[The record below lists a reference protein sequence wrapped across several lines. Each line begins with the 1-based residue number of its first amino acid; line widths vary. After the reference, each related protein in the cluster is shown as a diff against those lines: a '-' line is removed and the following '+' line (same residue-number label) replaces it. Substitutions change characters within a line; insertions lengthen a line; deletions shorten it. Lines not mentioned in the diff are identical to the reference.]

1 MDLKKIVIALAALG
15 YVGVVYAG
23 DEQEED
29 KKKAAM
35 QRVEVTG
42 SSIKRINAET
52 ASPVQIIEAK
62 QIENM
67 GARTLLQVLDNLPA
81 ARPAQ
86 QDFRS
91 MFTGSDGASQANLR
105 GLGAQGTL
113 ILLNGRRLSFYGAPE
128 GFQTQFVN
136 IDAIPSAA
144 IERMEVLTDG
154 ASAVYGSDAVAGVI
168 NVITKKSYR
177 GIEAGLTWDSSS
189 EVKSYGEKQANVVMG
204 LGDLN
209 EDGYNLFASLN
220 LYRRDRIALEDT
232 YLKRPAQFYLNNPNY
247 VSNFR
252 IKEGSAA
259 GSLNPGTFF
268 VFDKSANNKR
278 YQQAVPGC
286 TSMVSEAAGTRCV
299 WNTLA
304 YALDTGPT
312 SERAN
317 LFVSA
322 RAKINA
328 DWQGFAELAYTDIDM
343 RGENGPRAFNSGG
356 GTANWYSRHT
366 GTTLNTFSYPYLG
379 PNNVYL
385 ANMSADLK
393 SKMGGA
399 AGLTY
404 LMQDAK
410 AHFGQRNTDA
420 SYRIL
425 GGVRGLLSEWEFE
438 SAFSIAGS
446 HSTLY
451 QTVNVNKDGFEKAF
465 GPFTVDPITKRT
477 YIADRP
483 AYQFG
488 VISENNAALLK
499 AAYPTFDIQSWTKL
513 ITWDAKLEGSLF
525 KMAGGDA
532 RAAWGVNLMR
542 ESFETPGNTDAAN
555 GKITQQGGSWFD
567 GSRTVSALFAEAIFP
582 FAKNLEVNTAARLDK
597 YPNFAANLAPKLGV
611 TYKPLDDV
619 MLRSTYSH
627 GFRAPNLAE
636 SGIGGVYAQRGGM
649 RDTVRCDETNAMA
662 RLLMKS
668 VNQAEQDLGKSLL
681 NSNCSIN
688 IGGLTPPNPHLQPEK
703 AKIATLGAVF
713 QVAKQVDFSADYWM
727 VLRRDEIIRQDF
739 SQVYD
744 QAVEKYG
751 PSLIGAPNAVRA
763 PITDFDKATMAAV
776 TAMCA
781 NPANAAPCA
790 AGVPKYSVGIL
801 AGLTNRYL
809 NRGRTLIDGFD
820 LDARARFDLGHF
832 GKLQLGSSAT
842 IMNRNAYN
850 YDDGEG
856 YSQNYVGYYG
866 NPQWRA
872 NLNADWRYAD
882 IVTSVFVNYT
892 GGSKWAYDK
901 HDEENNNATSCT
913 AADVAVEPRHCS
925 GAPAYKTVNLSVNWT
940 PSKNLRLGLTV
951 KNALNTQPFY
961 DPNGWEGY
969 NHALNLFGR
978 VVSLSAHYKF
988 K

>member
-1 MDLKKIVIALAALG
+1 MVLKKMALALAALG
-15 YVGVVYAG
+15 YVSLACAADDQ
-23 DEQEED
+23 DEKKD
-29 KKKAAM
+29 KV

-42 SSIKRINAET
+42 SSIKRVNAET
-52 ASPVQIIEAK
+52 ASPVQVIDAK

-67 GARTLLQVLDNLPA
+67 GARTLMQVLDNLPA

-136 IDAIPSAA
+136 IDAIPAAA

-168 NVITKKSYR
+168 NVITKKSYQ
-177 GIEAGLTWDSSS
+177 GVEAGLGADQSRD
-189 EVKSYGEKQANVVMG
+189 VKSYGERHASALFGM
-204 LGDLN
+204 GDLN
-209 EDGYNLFASLN
+209 QDGYNVFGSVN
-220 LYRRDRIALEDT
+220 VYKRDRIALEDT
-232 YLKRPAQFYLNNPNY
+232 YLKRPEQFYVNNPNY
-247 VSNFR
+247 INNFR

-259 GSLNPGTFF
+259 GTLNPGTFF

-278 YQQAVPGC
+278 SQQAVPGC
-286 TSMVSEAAGTRCV
+286 TSMITEGAGTRCV
-299 WNTLA
+299 WNTLP

-312 SERAN
+312 SNRATV
-317 LFVSA
+317 FVSG
-322 RAKINA
+322 RLRLPDN
-328 DWQGFAELAYTDIDM
+328 WEGFAEFAYTDIDM
-343 RGENGPRAFNSGG
+343 RGENGPRAFSSGG
-356 GTANWYSRHT
+356 GTANWYSRNT

-385 ANMSADLK
+385 KDMSADLK
-393 SKMGGA
+393 AKMGGA

-410 AHFGQRNTDA
+410 GHFGQRNTDKT
-420 SYRIL
+420 YRAMAGL
-425 GGVRGLLSEWEFE
+425 RGAFGQWEFE
-438 SAFSIAGS
+438 SALAVAGS
-446 HSTLY
+446 HSTLF
-451 QTVNVNKDGFEKAF
+451 QTVNVNKDGFAKAF
-465 GPFTVDPITKRT
+465 GPFTVDPVTKRT
-477 YIADRP
+477 YIADNP

-488 VISENNAALLK
+488 VISDKNAELLRQ
-499 AAYPTFDIQSWTKL
+499 AYPTFDIQSWTKL

-525 KMAGGDA
+525 KMPAGDA
-532 RAAWGVNLMR
+532 RAAFGVNLMR
-542 ESFETPGNTDAAN
+542 EEFETPGNSDAAN

-567 GSRTVSALFAEAIFP
+567 GSRTISAVFGEAIFP
-582 FAKNLEVNTAARLDK
+582 LASNLELNTAARLDK
-597 YPNFAANLAPKLGV
+597 YPQFAANLAPKIGV
-611 TYKPLDDV
+611 SYRPISDLLV
-619 MLRSTYSH
+619 RSTYSH

-649 RDTVRCDETNAMA
+649 RDTVRCDETNAIA
-662 RLLMKS
+662 KLLMKS
-668 VNQAEQDLGKSLL
+668 VTAGDQDLGKSLL

-688 IGGLTPPNPHLQPEK
+688 IGGLTPPNPNLQPEK
-703 AKIATLGAVF
+703 AKISTLGLVY
-713 QVAKQVDFSADYWM
+713 QVNKQFDISADYWM
-727 VLRRDEIIRQDF
+727 VYRRNEIVRQDF
-739 SQVYD
+739 TEVYD

-751 PSLIGAPNAVRA
+751 PALIGAPNAVRA
-763 PITDFDKATMAAV
+763 PITDFDKANMAA
-776 TAMCA
+776 AAGMCA
-781 NPANAAPCA
+781 NPANAAACA

-801 AGLTNRYL
+801 AGLTNRYM

-820 LDARARFDLGHF
+820 IDAHARFNLGAY
-832 GKLQLGSSAT
+832 GKLNLGSSAT

-850 YDDGEG
+850 GDDGSG
-856 YSQNYVGYYG
+856 FSQNYVSYYG
-866 NPQWRA
+866 NPKLRA
-872 NLNADWRYAD
+872 NFNLDWQYGD
-882 IVTSVFVNYT
+882 VTTSVFVNYT

-901 HDEENNNATSCT
+901 HDEENNNPSTCT
-913 AADVAVEPRHCS
+913 AGDVPVAANHCS
-925 GAPAYKTVNLSVNWT
+925 GAPAYKTVNVSLSWKPV
-940 PSKNLRLGLTV
+940 KDLRLSLNV
-951 KNALNTQPFY
+951 KNVLNTKPFY

-978 VVSLSAHYKF
+978 VLSVSAHYKF